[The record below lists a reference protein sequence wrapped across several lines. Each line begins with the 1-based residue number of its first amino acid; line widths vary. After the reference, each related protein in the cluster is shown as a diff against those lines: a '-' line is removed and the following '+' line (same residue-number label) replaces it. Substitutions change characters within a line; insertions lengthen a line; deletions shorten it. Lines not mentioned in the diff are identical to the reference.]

1 MIETEEKIGHQMFF
15 EDLIT
20 KAEEGPLLSEEV
32 GYIEKWLNFKHR
44 EIGQALLLNAEAN
57 KPKSEQGSSPLGKLA
72 LAGMAM
78 SSMKLSQDI
87 GAVSDQVENI
97 SEGMG
102 FEG

>member
-1 MIETEEKIGHQMFF
+1 MLAQ
-15 EDLIT
+15 
-20 KAEEGPLLSEEV
+20 
-32 GYIEKWLNFKHR
+32 
-44 EIGQALLLNAEAN
+44 AEAK
-57 KPKSEQGSSPLGKLA
+57 KPKSAQGFLPLGNLA

-78 SSMKLSQDI
+78 SSMKLSHDI